1 MGLISYNLWNQWRNG
16 DIRYYQV
23 KLGIVYYLVICEVY
37 IYVFMLF
44 IVILIF
50 RVIGW
55 ILSNSVLSID
65 LLYFFLII
73 CVGQV
78 VLDEI

>member
-37 IYVFMLF
+37 IYVFM
-44 IVILIF
+44 VIY
-50 RVIGW
+50 
-55 ILSNSVLSID
+55 S
-65 LLYFFLII
+65 YFDIQSYWVDI
-73 CVGQV
+73 K
-78 VLDEI
+78 